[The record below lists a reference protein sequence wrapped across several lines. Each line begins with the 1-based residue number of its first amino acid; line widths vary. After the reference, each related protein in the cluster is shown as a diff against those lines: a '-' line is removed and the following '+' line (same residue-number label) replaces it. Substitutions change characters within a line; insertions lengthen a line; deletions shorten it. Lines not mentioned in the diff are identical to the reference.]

1 MKWLIVAAV
10 LGASIA
16 SSASAAPS
24 VFVRPAGNGAWWLA
38 EMEGRVLQKAAGPIT
53 AEAVSAHILETT
65 IYDVYTVCS
74 LEAVGNDT
82 FVGLDRQSQEE
93 IDLTETAVRWRI
105 DTVTA
110 EGRAITAQSVIY
122 EACDDDEK
130 RGAALLVSDA
140 STNKILR
147 WIPIGPRY
155 VGDDKIVPTWVLFL
169 LPPEGDEL
177 FGYSGCSECG
187 ARTDVYYDG
196 RRQHIYVEYNGH

>member
-1 MKWLIVAAV
+1 MKWLIVAGL

-16 SSASAAPS
+16 SSVLAAPS
-24 VFVRPAGNGAWWLA
+24 VFVRPAGSDAWWLA
-38 EMEGRVLQKAAGPIT
+38 EMDGRVLQKAAGPIS
-53 AEAVSAHILETT
+53 AEAVTAHILETT

-74 LEAVGNDT
+74 LEAVANDT

-93 IDLTETAVRWRI
+93 IDRTEREVRWRI

-140 STNKILR
+140 LTNKILR
-147 WIPIGPRY
+147 WIPIDTRY
-155 VGDDKIVPTWVLFL
+155 VSDDKIAPTWVLFL

-187 ARTDVYYDG
+187 ARTNAHYDG
-196 RRQHIYVEYNGH
+196 RREHIYVEYNGH